1 MDRSSRVEDELER
14 KRLPTR
20 HYNLSHSETEQ
31 KFLNIDE
38 PNNLDQIMRALYE
51 SNSQN
56 FVLEFNDADAYAA
69 YDLPVASFGTIL
81 EGERKTANARWVNIW
96 YPYHQQFLLEMLAR
110 RYDFSP
116 RLLGLMCSD
125 PRRPQSRMDSAKT
138 RSSPPNSFR
147 KTQKRELLSGSNEN
161 GMDELSEHSSVSSY
175 DSIARGNLY
184 RIVDDLWH
192 YTSVDYGRSYIC
204 VGYNSLYGTKNSG
217 AEEGN
222 GPLPYCIRV
231 WTWLMLCEDGTVI
244 SISEDPFPL
253 SYGRLDYFQQ
263 RIVVETRRNLVTVF
277 RSLSKVGKDSLMAH
291 KPMALLPLRMRLGE
305 TPEETAHRASD
316 APGLLFY
323 YLFENWQNSYSLIIR
338 RDSRYDIEL
347 AELRKQMFVQ
357 PKLAHI
363 DRLDTIGK
371 ELGVLKRHY
380 QCYIRIIDRLIEVQ
394 HPSDA
399 SLEDSHILGRSSQTS
414 LDTVRPLVTERR
426 SMLGVS
432 LSSAALVR
440 FARLKDLIDLYALN
454 EVEEYI
460 KRKDSLVTLNFN
472 LIAMQESLDMDR
484 LNRVTLLITKAT
496 ILFLPVS
503 LMTTYFGCQLNN
515 VEYTVKDYWISF
527 AVIFLLSWV
536 ALFIL
541 GVFSGNADTVLFF
554 SGVCQAVKK
563 VSGRA
568 IRSLP
573 SVCQTIH
580 CKTPQKVES

>member
-1 MDRSSRVEDELER
+1 MMDTSSGLADEFEKQRSRTSS
-14 KRLPTR
+14 
-20 HYNLSHSETEQ
+20 HNLSHIETEP

-38 PNNLDQIMRALYE
+38 PSNLDQIMQAL
-51 SNSQN
+51 SRSSSQN
-56 FVLEFNDADAYAA
+56 FVLDFNDTDAYAA
-69 YDLPVASFGTIL
+69 HDIPVASFGIIL
-81 EGERKTANARWVNIW
+81 QAERQAATVRWINIW

-125 PRRPQSRMDSAKT
+125 PRRPRSKMDGLKT

-147 KTQKRELLSGSNEN
+147 RMHRRPSHASSIEN
-161 GMDELSEHSSVSSY
+161 GMDELSEHSSISSY

-231 WTWLMLCEDGTVI
+231 WTWLLLCEDGTVI
-244 SISEDPFPL
+244 SINEDPFPL
-253 SYGRLDYFQQ
+253 AYGQLDCFQQ
-263 RIVVETRRNLVTVF
+263 RIVLETRRSLATILC
-277 RSLSKVGKDSLMAH
+277 SLSKVGKDSLMAH
-291 KPMALLPLRMRLGE
+291 KPMALLPLRMQLGD
-305 TPEETAHRASD
+305 TPEETTHRASD

-347 AELRKQMFVQ
+347 AELRKQMFIQ
-357 PKLAHI
+357 PTLAHI

-371 ELGVLKRHY
+371 ELGVLRRHY
-380 QCYIRIIDRLIEVQ
+380 HCYIRVIDRLIETPR
-394 HPSDA
+394 PSDA
-399 SLEDSHILGRSSQTS
+399 SVEISHIAGRSSQTS
-414 LDTVRPLVTERR
+414 FDTVRPLVTERQ
-426 SMLGVS
+426 STLGVS
-432 LSSAALVR
+432 LSSAARLR
-440 FARLKDLIDLYALN
+440 FARLKDLIDLYALS

-460 KRKDSLVTLNFN
+460 KRKDSLVTMNFN

-503 LMTTYFGCQLNN
+503 LMTTYFGCQLSS
-515 VEYTVKDYWISF
+515 VEYTVRDYWISF
-527 AVIFLLSWV
+527 AVIFLLSWA
-536 ALFIL
+536 ALFIF
-541 GVFSGNADTVLFF
+541 GVFSGNVETLLFF
-554 SGVCQAVKK
+554 SGLRQAWET
-563 VSGRA
+563 VSGKL
-568 IRSLP
+568 IRTSQ
-573 SVCQTIH
+573 SVRQAMR
-580 CKTPQKVES
+580 S